1 MNIRQRP
8 LAQQLSIV
16 ILLTTVFVFAV
27 LVTTLSILSNRAAV
41 SQAETAIQGR
51 VTALAAA
58 IADSLDNAKDTAK
71 SGMSIANKM
80 LPGSITLSDEKAPAG
95 DVAAVPVL
103 KAGGLT
109 LNNNLELLAK
119 IRDLLHADP
128 AVMVKLGDQFVRVTT
143 FLKNPAGKSQ
153 VGVPLPA
160 AGPETRA
167 VKEGKPYSGLVNR
180 DGVYYVSHFE
190 PIVIDGAVVGA
201 LSIRV
206 NVDNILKRVKDS
218 IQAFQVGET
227 GYAFIVAPGKTV
239 EDAVIVA
246 HRDTKLVGKS
256 VKELANPA
264 ITEFIKL
271 MIEKRSGTLYY
282 DWTGEDGK
290 SGRKLA
296 ALAELKD
303 SGWIVGAG
311 TWVDEFT
318 LDARKIRN
326 ITIGILVGAAAL
338 LVIVA
343 AFYTSRRLAPLS
355 TMAETLTAMGDGDL
369 RRAIAEGDPNSRDE
383 TAQLAVA
390 LKRMRDGLTQM
401 IGQIGAATTD
411 MTVAAEAM
419 NSTAQS
425 VMNGSEQQSQS
436 AASLA
441 AAVEQVSVSISHVS
455 TNAGDAERLVTES
468 AAAAHLGNQR
478 VGEVVSE
485 FTGIERDIRETATV
499 VHQLGE
505 RTANI
510 TQVVQIIKEIAD
522 QTNLLA
528 LNAAI
533 EAARAG
539 ESGRGFAVVADEV
552 RKLAERTAASTTEIS
567 GTIITVQQDSQE
579 IVTRIGNL
587 AQRITEGVGAAG
599 AAGDTLNDIER
610 ESQIAVTAVKEIANS
625 TGEQSAATHDIA
637 QGVENIARMAEA
649 NRQASEQ
656 NNEGA
661 ERLHQLAETLNQA
674 VVRFRI

>member
-1 MNIRQRP
+1 MNVRQRP

-27 LVTTLSILSNRAAV
+27 LVTTLSILSNRAAIG
-41 SQAETAIQGR
+41 QAETAIQER
-51 VTALAAA
+51 VNALAAA
-58 IADSLDNAKDTAK
+58 ISDSLDNAKDTAK
-71 SGMSIANKM
+71 SGMDIAHKM

-103 KAGGLT
+103 KSGGVT

-128 AVMVKLGDQFVRVTT
+128 AVMVRLGDQFVRVTT

-160 AGPETRA
+160 TGPETRA
-167 VKEGKPYSGLVNR
+167 VKDGKLYSGLVSR

-190 PIVIDGAVVGA
+190 PIIIDNTTVGA

-206 NVDNILKRVKDS
+206 NVDNILKRVKEG
-218 IQAFQVGET
+218 IQSFQVGET
-227 GYAFIVAPGKTV
+227 GYAFIVAPGKTL

-246 HRDTKLVGKS
+246 HRDPKLVGKS

-264 ITEFIKL
+264 ITAFVKL
-271 MIEKRSGTLYY
+271 MIEKRSGTLHY
-282 DWTGEDGK
+282 DWTSEDGK

-318 LDARKIRN
+318 IEARKIRN

-343 AFYTSRRLAPLS
+343 AFYTNRHLAPLS

-369 RRAIAEGDPNSRDE
+369 RRSIAQADPNSRDE

-390 LKRMRDGLTQM
+390 LRRMRDGLTQM

-425 VMNGSEQQSQS
+425 VMDGSEQQSQS

-441 AAVEQVSVSISHVS
+441 AAVEEVSVSISHVS
-455 TNAGDAERLVTES
+455 TNASDAERLVTES
-468 AAAAHLGNQR
+468 AVAAHLGNQR
-478 VGEVVSE
+478 VGEVVRE

-567 GTIITVQQDSQE
+567 GTIVTVQQDSQE

-587 AQRITEGVGAAG
+587 AQRITEGVGAART
-599 AAGDTLNDIER
+599 AGDTLNDIER
-610 ESQIAVTAVKEIANS
+610 ESQTAVTAVKEIANS

-656 NNEGA
+656 NSEGA
-661 ERLHQLAETLNQA
+661 EHLHQLAETLNQA

>member
-1 MNIRQRP
+1 MNLRQRP

-27 LVTTLSILSNRAAV
+27 LVTTLSILSNRAAIGQ
-41 SQAETAIQGR
+41 SEAAIQER

-58 IADSLDNAKDTAK
+58 IGDSLDSAKDTAK
-71 SGMSIANKM
+71 TGMDIARKM
-80 LPGSITLSDEKAPAG
+80 LPGNITLSDEKAPAG
-95 DVAAVPVL
+95 DVPAVPVL
-103 KAGGLT
+103 KSGGVT

-128 AVMVKLGDQFVRVTT
+128 AVMVKLGDEFVRVTT

-160 AGPETRA
+160 SGPETRA
-167 VKEGKPYSGLVNR
+167 VKDGKPYSGLVNR

-190 PIVIDGAVVGA
+190 PVVIDNAVVGA

-206 NVDNILKRVKDS
+206 NVDSILKRVKDS

-227 GYAFIVAPGKTV
+227 GYAFIVAPGKTL

-246 HRDTKLVGKS
+246 HRDPKLVGKS
-256 VKELANPA
+256 VKQLANPEIA
-264 ITEFIKL
+264 AFIKMML
-271 MIEKRSGTLYY
+271 DKRSGTLYY
-282 DWTGEDGK
+282 DWTDANGK

-296 ALAELKD
+296 ALTELKE

-318 LDARKIRN
+318 VDARKIRN
-326 ITIGILVGAAAL
+326 ITIGILIGAAAL
-338 LVIVA
+338 LVVVA
-343 AFYTSRRLAPLS
+343 AFYTNRRLASLS

-369 RRAIAEGDPNSRDE
+369 RRSIATGDPDSRDE
-383 TAQLAVA
+383 TAQLALA
-390 LKRMRDGLTQM
+390 LRRMRDGLTQM
-401 IGQIGAATTD
+401 IGQIGAATSD

-419 NSTAQS
+419 NNTAHS
-425 VMNGSEQQSQS
+425 VMDGSEQQSQA

-441 AAVEQVSVSISHVS
+441 AAVEEVSVSISHVS

-468 AAAAHLGNQR
+468 ATAARLGNQR

-505 RTANI
+505 RTA
-510 TQVVQIIKEIAD
+510 
-522 QTNLLA
+522 
-528 LNAAI
+528 
-533 EAARAG
+533 
-539 ESGRGFAVVADEV
+539 
-552 RKLAERTAASTTEIS
+552 ASTTEIS
-567 GTIITVQQDSQE
+567 GTIVTVQQDSQD

-587 AQRITEGVGAAG
+587 AQRITEGVGAAR

-656 NNEGA
+656 NNDGA